1 MTSPISSPQN
11 IFAIEQM
18 SREGGAPS
26 WLAWFA
32 VSLPV
37 AVVAALVIWGALLLA
52 YPPSVKAVHQLPE
65 LKVQFVALGE
75 FDSSFGQSGQ
85 TRLTFLVQAWLYLH
99 VPYLPL
105 DLKALPRL
113 QFLFSACW
121 QVKQVAP
128 SICQEHADCNLDLP
142 LHPENLRGDQAYT

>member
-65 LKVQFVALGE
+65 LKVGRVALLSTVSMYQVTIVIRAELAKGLGVFWSCLHHWCPICLKLPTTPVLCLLPVSE
-75 FDSSFGQSGQ
+75 SSTRMYLLSPADSM
-85 TRLTFLVQAWLYLH
+85 LIA
-99 VPYLPL
+99 
-105 DLKALPRL
+105 
-113 QFLFSACW
+113 
-121 QVKQVAP
+121 
-128 SICQEHADCNLDLP
+128 E
-142 LHPENLRGDQAYT
+142 